1 MSKVDFYILPTD
13 ALSARLDFAC
23 KLCEKAWRL
32 GHRVYLHCQD
42 AEQRS
47 ELDLRLWRFKGE
59 AFVPHDLAELHAD
72 APVALGLNAES
83 AGEHRDLLINL
94 GADVPI
100 FVGQFERVAEIVVEE
115 ATIRQS
121 ARERFRFYREQGYAL
136 QDHRLQR
143 L

>member
-42 AEQRS
+42 AEQRD

-59 AFVPHDLAELHAD
+59 AFVPHDRAEAHAD
-72 APVALGLNAES
+72 AQVALGLADD
-83 AGEHRDLLINL
+83 AGDHRDLLINL
-94 GADVPI
+94 GASVPG
-100 FVGQFERVAEIVVEE
+100 FVDQFERVAEIVVEE
-115 ATIRQS
+115 PGIRQS
-121 ARERFRFYREQGYAL
+121 ARERFRFYRERGYAL

>member
-23 KLCEKAWRL
+23 KLCDKAWRL

-42 AEQRS
+42 EAQRMA
-47 ELDLRLWRFKGE
+47 LDQRLWAFRGE
-59 AFVPHDLAELHAD
+59 AFVPHDMAEAQPD
-72 APVALGLNAES
+72 ASVALGLGED
-83 AGEHRDLLINL
+83 AGAHCDLLINL
-94 GADVPI
+94 GAAVPG

-115 ATIRQS
+115 PGIRQS

-143 L
+143 F

>member
-13 ALSARLDFAC
+13 SLSARLDFAC
-23 KLCEKAWRL
+23 KLCDKAWRL

-42 AEQRS
+42 EAQRAA
-47 ELDLRLWRFKGE
+47 LDLRLWAFRGE
-59 AFVPHDLAELHAD
+59 AFVPHDLAEAHAD
-72 APVALGLNAES
+72 ATVALGIGDHAD
-83 AGEHRDLLINL
+83 GHHDLLINL
-94 GADVPI
+94 GAAVPG

-115 ATIRQS
+115 AAIRQS

-143 L
+143 F

>member
-13 ALSARLDFAC
+13 ALAARLDFAC

-42 AEQRS
+42 AAQRDV
-47 ELDLRLWRFKGE
+47 LDMRLWRFKGE
-59 AFVPHDLAELHAD
+59 AFVPHDLAEAYAD
-72 APVALGLNAES
+72 APVALGVGED
-83 AGEHRDLLINL
+83 AGAHCDLLINL
-94 GADVPI
+94 GADVPG

-115 ATIRQS
+115 PGIRQS
-121 ARERFRFYREQGYAL
+121 ARERFRFYRERGYAL

>member
-1 MSKVDFYILPTD
+1 MCIRD
-13 ALSARLDFAC
+13 R
-23 KLCEKAWRL
+23 AWRL

-47 ELDLRLWRFKGE
+47 ELDQRLWRFKGE

-72 APVALGLNAES
+72 ATVALGIAED
-83 AGEHRDLLINL
+83 AGLHRDLLINL
-94 GADVPI
+94 GAGVPA

-115 ATIRQS
+115 PSIRQS

>member
-13 ALSARLDFAC
+13 SLSARLDFAC

-32 GHRVYLHCQD
+32 GHRVYLHCQN
-42 AEQRS
+42 AEQRN
-47 ELDLRLWRFKGE
+47 ELDQRLWRFKGE
-59 AFVPHDLAELHAD
+59 AFVPHDLAEEHAH
-72 APVALGLNAES
+72 ASVALGLADT

-94 GADVPI
+94 GADVPG

-115 ATIRQS
+115 PGIRQL

>member
-13 ALSARLDFAC
+13 SLSARLDFAC

-32 GHRVYLHCQD
+32 GHRVYLNCQD

-47 ELDLRLWRFKGE
+47 ELDQRLWRFKGE
-59 AFVPHDLAELHAD
+59 AFVPHDLAEVHAD
-72 APVALGLNAES
+72 ASVALGLAADS
-83 AGEHRDLLINL
+83 AGDHHDLLINL
-94 GADVPI
+94 GAGVPA

-115 ATIRQS
+115 PGIRQS

>member
-13 ALSARLDFAC
+13 SLKARLDFAC

-32 GHRVYLHCQD
+32 GHRVYLHCLD
-42 AEQRS
+42 AEQRNA
-47 ELDLRLWRFKGE
+47 LDERLWHFKGE
-59 AFVPHDLAELHAD
+59 AFVPHDLAETNAD
-72 APVALGLNAES
+72 AAVALGLGDD
-83 AGEHRDLLINL
+83 AGSHRGLLINL
-94 GADVPI
+94 GAQVPG

-115 ATIRQS
+115 PGIRQA

>member
-13 ALSARLDFAC
+13 SLSARLDFAC

-32 GHRVYLHCQD
+32 GHRIYLHCQD
-42 AEQRS
+42 ADQRS
-47 ELDLRLWRFKGE
+47 ELDARLWHFKGE
-59 AFVPHDLAELHAD
+59 AFVPHDFVEASAD
-72 APVALGLNAES
+72 ASVALGIGS
-83 AGEHRDLLINL
+83 DAGEHRDLLINL
-94 GADVPI
+94 GADVPG
-100 FVGQFERVAEIVVEE
+100 FVGQFERVAEIVVEDP
-115 ATIRQS
+115 AIRQS